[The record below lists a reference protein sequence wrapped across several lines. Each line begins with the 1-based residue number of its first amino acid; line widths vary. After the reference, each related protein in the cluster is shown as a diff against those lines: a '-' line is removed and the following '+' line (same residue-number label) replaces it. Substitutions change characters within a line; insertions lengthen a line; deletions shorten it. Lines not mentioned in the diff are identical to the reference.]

1 MLSEI
6 AESSVA
12 VAKSGDDVIIEV
24 PKREQALD
32 EQVRKWGMGH
42 FPGLPKLSGVN
53 CKYMSVL

>member
-24 PKREQALD
+24 PKREQTLD
-32 EQVRKWGMGH
+32 EQVRKKH
-42 FPGLPKLSGVN
+42 PKF
-53 CKYMSVL
+53 